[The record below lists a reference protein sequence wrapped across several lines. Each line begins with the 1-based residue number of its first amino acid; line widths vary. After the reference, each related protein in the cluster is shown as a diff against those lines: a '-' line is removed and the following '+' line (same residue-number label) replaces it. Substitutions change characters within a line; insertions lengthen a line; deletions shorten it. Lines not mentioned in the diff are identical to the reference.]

1 MTLGHAAAAGGHVD
15 TVAYLLSQGLE
26 FRKTT
31 NSDNYTAL
39 HLAAQNGHAAVIEC
53 LLENKDVLLRPQK
66 SKAAC
71 LAASNGHIEALRILL
86 SGEIRDLCGCT
97 AAHRA
102 VYDHNAEALKRIISL
117 RRDLAEIADDAGNLP
132 LHDAA
137 NLSRTSV
144 VEYLV
149 ELRPGLLDAR
159 NKKGETPFH
168 IACAGSSKLKMLQA
182 LIGHRKD
189 LINTRNDNNETPLHT
204 SVNQPYSNEEVIK
217 YIISLRPE
225 FRDSV
230 DDKSHTPIW
239 YAVEHHSLKNARCL
253 RTNGAFI
260 DAKAKEFLA
269 TSLPLHSAV
278 IRENER
284 FVAVQLDE
292 GASTEE
298 INSDGLTPLQV
309 AAQKGLVSILKLL
322 VGKGALVSAKTPTG
336 LTALHMC
343 MDKSAIEYI
352 LDEQEDLL
360 DATTLEGF
368 TPLHTAVANG
378 WIDASK
384 VLLSRGAKVDAVT
397 SEGLTPVH
405 IAAQK
410 GNLEILTLLVDNHA
424 KIGLKTPDGSTALHL
439 AAASDRV
446 DIIKFLIKA
455 EKRLVNDVRGFT
467 EIRNSSGWT
476 AFCVAALKHHS
487 KSMKVLQNPCYWAVY
502 A

>member
-1 MTLGHAAAAGGHVD
+1 MFRWYDVGHAAASGGHVG

-26 FRKTT
+26 FRMAT

-39 HLAAQNGHAAVIEC
+39 HLAAQNGHTAVIKC
-53 LLENKDVLLRPQK
+53 LLQKNENVWLLRQK
-66 SKAAC
+66 PEAAY
-71 LAASNGHIEALRILL
+71 LAAAKGHIAVLPILL

-144 VEYLV
+144 VDYLV
-149 ELRPGLLDAR
+149 EQHPALLDAR

-168 IACAGSSKLKMLQA
+168 MACAGSGKLKMLQA
-182 LIGHRKD
+182 LIERRKD
-189 LINTRNDNNETPLHT
+189 LIDTRNDNNETPLHT
-204 SVNQPYSNEEVIK
+204 SVNQPYSNEEIIK
-217 YIISLRPE
+217 YILSLRYAFIE
-225 FRDSV
+225 SV
-230 DDKSHTPIW
+230 DDKRHTPIW

-253 RTNGAFI
+253 RTNGAFL

-298 INSDGLTPLQV
+298 KNSDGFTPLHI
-309 AAQKGLVSILKLL
+309 AAQKGLVPILKLL
-322 VGKGALVSAKTPTG
+322 VGKGAQVGASTPTG

-343 MDKSAIEYI
+343 KDKSAIEYI
-352 LDEQEDLL
+352 LDQQEDLL
-360 DATTLEGF
+360 EAATLEGS

-378 WIDASK
+378 WLDASN
-384 VLLSRGAKVDAVT
+384 S
-397 SEGLTPVH
+397 
-405 IAAQK
+405 
-410 GNLEILTLLVDNHA
+410 
-424 KIGLKTPDGSTALHL
+424 
-439 AAASDRV
+439 
-446 DIIKFLIKA
+446 IIKPWCKG
-455 EKRLVNDVRGFT
+455 GF
-467 EIRNSSGWT
+467 SD
-476 AFCVAALKHHS
+476 K
-487 KSMKVLQNPCYWAVY
+487 
-502 A
+502 